1 MAISIIGPFL
11 NIAVLKIGALCLQ
24 RTYNF
29 INTEAVVQR
38 CSLKKVFLENSQNS
52 KENTCARVSFL
63 IKLQTWACKFV
74 KKETLTQVTLALLLL
89 ILNFLYVPSISLTF
103 SKKSFQ
109 NFQNITNFSEKGTE
123 YT

>member
-29 INTEAVVQR
+29 INIEAVVQR
-38 CSLKKVFLENSQNS
+38 CSLKKVFLENWQNS
-52 KENTCARVSFL
+52 KENTCASVSFL

-74 KKETLTQVTLALLLL
+74 KKETLAQVTLALLLL

-109 NFQNITNFSEKGTE
+109 NFQNITSFSEKGTE

>member
-1 MAISIIGPFL
+1 MAISIIKPFL

-38 CSLKKVFLENSQNS
+38 CSLKKVFLENWQNS
-52 KENTCARVSFL
+52 KVNTCATVSFL

-74 KKETLTQVTLALLLL
+74 IKETLAQVTLALLLL

>member
-38 CSLKKVFLENSQNS
+38 CSLRKVFLENSQNS
-52 KENTCARVSFL
+52 KDNTCARVSFL

-74 KKETLTQVTLALLLL
+74 KKETLEQVTLALLLL
-89 ILNFLYVPSISLTF
+89 ILNFLYVPSILLAF

-109 NFQNITNFSEKGTE
+109 NFQNITSFSEKGTE

>member
-1 MAISIIGPFL
+1 MTISIIGPFL

-29 INTEAVVQR
+29 INIEAVVQR
-38 CSLKKVFLENSQNS
+38 CSLKKVFLENWQNS
-52 KENTCARVSFL
+52 KENTCASVSFL

-74 KKETLTQVTLALLLL
+74 KKETLAQVTLALLLL

-109 NFQNITNFSEKGTE
+109 NFQNITSFSEKGTE

>member
-29 INTEAVVQR
+29 INTEAFVQR
-38 CSLKKVFLENSQNS
+38 CSLKKVFLENWQNS
-52 KENTCARVSFL
+52 KVNTCATVSFL
-63 IKLQTWACKFV
+63 IKLQTWACKIV
-74 KKETLTQVTLALLLL
+74 KKETLAQVTLALLLL

>member
-74 KKETLTQVTLALLLL
+74 KKETLAQVTLALLLL

>member
-29 INTEAVVQR
+29 INIEAVVQR
-38 CSLKKVFLENSQNS
+38 CSLKKVFLENWQNS
-52 KENTCARVSFL
+52 KVNTCATVSFL

-74 KKETLTQVTLALLLL
+74 KKETLAQVTLALLLL

>member
-29 INTEAVVQR
+29 INTEAFVQR

-74 KKETLTQVTLALLLL
+74 KKETLAQVTLALLLL

>member
-29 INTEAVVQR
+29 INTEAFVQR
-38 CSLKKVFLENSQNS
+38 CSLKKVFLENWQNS
-52 KENTCARVSFL
+52 KVNTCATVSFL
-63 IKLQTWACKFV
+63 IKLQTWTCKFV
-74 KKETLTQVTLALLLL
+74 KKETLAQVTLALLLL

>member
-29 INTEAVVQR
+29 INNEAVVQR
-38 CSLKKVFLENSQNS
+38 FSLKVFLENSQNS

-74 KKETLTQVTLALLLL
+74 KKETLEQVTLALLLL
-89 ILNFLYVPSISLTF
+89 ILNFLYVPSILLAF

-109 NFQNITNFSEKGTE
+109 NFQNITSFSEKGTE

>member
-29 INTEAVVQR
+29 INIEAVVQR
-38 CSLKKVFLENSQNS
+38 CSLKKVFLENWQNS
-52 KENTCARVSFL
+52 KENTCASVSFL

-74 KKETLTQVTLALLLL
+74 KKETLAQVTLALLLL

>member
-74 KKETLTQVTLALLLL
+74 KKETLEQVTLALLLL